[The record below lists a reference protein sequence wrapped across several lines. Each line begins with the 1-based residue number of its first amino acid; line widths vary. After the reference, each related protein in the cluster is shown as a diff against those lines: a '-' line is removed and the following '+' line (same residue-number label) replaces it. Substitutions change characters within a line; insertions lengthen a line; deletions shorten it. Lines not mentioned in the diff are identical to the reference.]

1 MALADPDKID
11 FIGIAPDGYC
21 VLTIADDLD
30 WSEPEQHITALKEK
44 LNTYV
49 DFIRSGEIEN
59 AYPAGRDNELK
70 ILVALRDQP
79 PTTGVEFFTTAKQTI
94 TALGIEFSWQVFH
107 RD

>member
-11 FIGIAPDGYC
+11 FIGISPDGYC

-30 WSEPEQHITALKEK
+30 WDDPDGHLTALKVK

-49 DFIRSGEIEN
+49 DFIRSGEIER
-59 AYPAGRDNELK
+59 AYPAGKDNELK

-79 PTTGVEFFTTAKQTI
+79 PPAGVEFFTTAKQTI

-107 RD
+107 R